1 MWPDEDV
8 VGDHDRAGGPA
19 RGGGAQDGVLA
30 DDRALATST
39 RDASASRTAP
49 YITRARGPTRTRSNF
64 VARKFPS
71 TAYRHRSKD
80 QDGGET
86 PRRGRRLGHEG
97 SRHRHGAFPA
107 HPRQPRGATGPLAD
121 RGDLQAPRTTPPANA
136 IAAVSLGTSCGG
148 DDRDEATEAEGRPH
162 LTAQTGGC
170 RRARAA
176 SRRSDRP
183 RAADLRAHRGG
194 RGTSRGAQ
202 PAGPQGPVAVPAM
215 ANRGHRTCDSD
226 GPHPVP

>member
-1 MWPDEDV
+1 VWPDEDV

-80 QDGGET
+80 QG
-86 PRRGRRLGHEG
+86 RRG
-97 SRHRHGAFPA
+97 
-107 HPRQPRGATGPLAD
+107 
-121 RGDLQAPRTTPPANA
+121 
-136 IAAVSLGTSCGG
+136 I
-148 DDRDEATEAEGRPH
+148 
-162 LTAQTGGC
+162 
-170 RRARAA
+170 AA
-176 SRRSDRP
+176 SRPQARARGISTPSRCISSSSTATEGSDRP
-183 RAADLRAHRGG
+183 AR
-194 RGTSRGAQ
+194 
-202 PAGPQGPVAVPAM
+202 
-215 ANRGHRTCDSD
+215 
-226 GPHPVP
+226 